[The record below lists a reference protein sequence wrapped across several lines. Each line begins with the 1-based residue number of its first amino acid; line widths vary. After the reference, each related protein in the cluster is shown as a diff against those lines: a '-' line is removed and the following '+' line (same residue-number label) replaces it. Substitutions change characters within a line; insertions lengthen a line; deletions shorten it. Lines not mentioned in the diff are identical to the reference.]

1 MELKLGI
8 LGYGGMGNWHANNAP
23 LIDGVSVVAVHDI
36 DKSRLDEAKSKGF
49 KAYESRADFLAD
61 EEINFVLI
69 ATPNNVHKEYSI
81 EALRAGKHVM
91 CEKPV
96 TLKVSELDEI
106 IETADETGKIFTVHQ
121 NRRWDSD
128 YRVLREAIER
138 KMIGEVY
145 TIESHVFGNNG
156 QIYGWRTKPELGG
169 GMVLDWGV
177 HLLDHFTFMYPH
189 KNIASVY
196 AQLFSVI
203 NSDVE
208 DLVKVDM
215 RFEGGP
221 AVHVEIGTFGLVK
234 RPRFMAYGDLGTM
247 KIDDFSGETGL
258 IKVLCHRIDD
268 MGRVIIDTPAGPT
281 RTMAPQPEE
290 CFTSQDLPVIK
301 KPWPNLY
308 GNLVNVLNG
317 KEKLYVTPESVR
329 RTMLLIE
336 AVFESARLNETI
348 KLDL

>member
-36 DKSRLDEAKSKGF
+36 DKERLDDAKNKGF
-49 KAYESRADFLAD
+49 KAYEDRSEFLSD
-61 EEINFVLI
+61 QEINFVLI
-69 ATPNNVHKEYSI
+69 ATPNQVHKDYAI
-81 EALRAGKHVM
+81 EALRAGKHVI

-96 TLKVSELDEI
+96 TLSVKELDEI
-106 IETADETGKIFTVHQ
+106 IDASKKTGKIFTIHH
-121 NRRWDSD
+121 NRRWDID
-128 YRVLREAIER
+128 YRVLRKAIED
-138 KMIGEVY
+138 KMIGNVY

-156 QIYGWRTKPELGG
+156 QIYGWRTKPEFGG

-177 HLLDHFTFMYPH
+177 HLLDHFTFMYPD
-189 KNIASVY
+189 KKIVSVY
-196 AQLFSVI
+196 AQLFSII
-203 NSDVE
+203 NKEVE
-208 DLVKVDM
+208 DLVKVDL
-215 RFEGGP
+215 RFEDGP

-247 KIDDFSGETGL
+247 KIDDFSGESGK
-258 IKVLCHRIDD
+258 IKVLKHRIDE
-268 MGRVIIDTPAGPT
+268 MGKVIIDTPAGPT

-290 CFTSQDLPVIK
+290 CFIEKGLPKIA

-308 GNLVNVLNG
+308 GNLVNVING
-317 KEKLYVTPESVR
+317 KEELYVTPESAK

-336 AVFESARLNETI
+336 SVFESARLNQAI
-348 KLDL
+348 KLNI